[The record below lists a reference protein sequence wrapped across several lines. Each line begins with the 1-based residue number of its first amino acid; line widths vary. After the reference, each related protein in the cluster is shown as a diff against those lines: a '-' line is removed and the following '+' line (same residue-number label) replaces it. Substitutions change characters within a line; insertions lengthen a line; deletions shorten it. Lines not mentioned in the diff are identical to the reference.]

1 MKSLKGTPQSFQ
13 LVFTIIVILIFFY
26 LITEQVLNHTNEQEL
41 RQEYQTYQQTQ
52 IEEIAVQQQ
61 PPK

>member
-1 MKSLKGTPQSFQ
+1 M
-13 LVFTIIVILIFFY
+13 
-26 LITEQVLNHTNEQEL
+26 VLSHSNEQEL

-52 IEEIAVQQQ
+52 IKEIAVQQQ